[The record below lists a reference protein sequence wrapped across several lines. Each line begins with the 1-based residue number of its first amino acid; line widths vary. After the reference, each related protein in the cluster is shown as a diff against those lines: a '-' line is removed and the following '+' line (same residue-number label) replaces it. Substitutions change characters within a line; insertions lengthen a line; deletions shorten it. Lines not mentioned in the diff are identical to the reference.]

1 VVPRADIEVD
11 VDMENTELGVYLWGN
26 LVTRRARPDS
36 AADPEYVP
44 FVTWEPL
51 TSEVE
56 GANSVAFWHWLMQIR
71 SDAHVGGL
79 TFAAYCWNAS
89 AENQYLHRL
98 GLAGDIATEVEM
110 FITSDEWIDLL
121 KVWGTTK

>member
-1 VVPRADIEVD
+1 LAALPDQIDLARAALGPAPVYRRRGIQEVVVPRADIEVD

-51 TSEVE
+51 T
-56 GANSVAFWHWLMQIR
+56 
-71 SDAHVGGL
+71 
-79 TFAAYCWNAS
+79 
-89 AENQYLHRL
+89 
-98 GLAGDIATEVEM
+98 
-110 FITSDEWIDLL
+110 
-121 KVWGTTK
+121 

>member
-1 VVPRADIEVD
+1 
-11 VDMENTELGVYLWGN
+11 
-26 LVTRRARPDS
+26 
-36 AADPEYVP
+36 
-44 FVTWEPL
+44 
-51 TSEVE
+51 VE

-121 KVWGTTK
+121 KVWEQPSDHWRPKRVENCRAARRVRVGRRRPGRWGIDAPL